1 MSLILNI
8 GKYSCWHG
16 GSYGANTI
24 MEVLPVAHLIK
35 LLHFYTFALST
46 PYQHL
51 LAQQIGGYVN
61 VAGSLGQS
69 GAVHEIDVTIL
80 Q

>member
-1 MSLILNI
+1 M
-8 GKYSCWHG
+8 
-16 GSYGANTI
+16 
-24 MEVLPVAHLIK
+24 IK
-35 LLHFYTFALST
+35 LLHFYSVASST
-46 PYQHL
+46 QYQHL
-51 LAQQIGGYVN
+51 LAQQIGGYVD